1 MEVHVKL
8 EISAIMDAGVLDSER
23 IVLQVNETVDIGF
36 YALIRSKKGTAGG
49 PVSGSKDAYWFPD
62 RKLEPGDKVVLYT
75 KAGRAVKRVQNEKHT
90 ATHFFYW
97 HKTKALWGSDST
109 NVAVIAVFE
118 EWLSVDPA
126 THVL

>member
-1 MEVHVKL
+1 MKL
-8 EISAIMDAGVLDSER
+8 EISAIMDAGVLASER
-23 IVLQVNETVDIGF
+23 IVFQVNEPVDIGF

-62 RKLEPGDKVVLYT
+62 RKLVPGDRVVLYT
-75 KAGRAVKRVQNEKHT
+75 RTGRAVKRVQNDKNT

-97 HKTKALWGSDST
+97 HKAKALWGSDSA
-109 NVAVIAVFE
+109 NVAVVAVFE